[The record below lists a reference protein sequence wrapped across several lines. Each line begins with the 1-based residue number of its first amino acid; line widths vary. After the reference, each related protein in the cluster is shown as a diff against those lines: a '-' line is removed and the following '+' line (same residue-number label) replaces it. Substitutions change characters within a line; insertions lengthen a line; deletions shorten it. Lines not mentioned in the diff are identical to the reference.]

1 MLTIGQRVKEL
12 REKKGMS
19 LAALAEATG
28 LKKSGLS
35 AYENDKYEP
44 SAKATISL
52 SEALGITTDFLLTG
66 KNPPIIEKKKEES
79 STPNASIVLTDQ
91 ELDMIMKFRKLDY
104 RDREDSKENIDMKY
118 DRMVKRG
125 MSSGSTSGGTGEEAA
140 TNEAV

>member
-1 MLTIGQRVKEL
+1 MLTIGQRIKEL

-52 SEALGITTDFLLTG
+52 SEALGISTDFLLTG
-66 KNPPIIEKKKEES
+66 KNPPTIERKEEK

-104 RDREDSKENIDMKY
+104 RDREDAKENIDMKY
-118 DRMVKRG
+118 DRMIKRG

>member
-1 MLTIGQRVKEL
+1 MFTIGQRIKEL

-19 LAALAEATG
+19 LAALAEVTG

-52 SEALGITTDFLLTG
+52 SEALGISTDFLLTG
-66 KNPPIIEKKKEES
+66 NNPTTIEKKEKKS
-79 STPNASIVLTDQ
+79 APNASIILTDQ
-91 ELDMIMKFRKLDY
+91 ELDMIMKFRKLDH
-104 RDREDSKENIDMKY
+104 RDREDAKENIDMKY
-118 DRMVKRG
+118 DRTIKRG